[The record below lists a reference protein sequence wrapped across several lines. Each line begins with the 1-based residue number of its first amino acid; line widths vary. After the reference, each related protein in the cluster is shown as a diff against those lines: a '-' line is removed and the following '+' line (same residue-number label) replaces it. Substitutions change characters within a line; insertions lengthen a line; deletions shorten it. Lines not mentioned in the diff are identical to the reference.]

1 MKANSTWTAHIVG
14 RDHDASSWE
23 SLYKLHDVEI
33 ITQPGF
39 CCPWSY
45 NAEAS
50 ALAVQ
55 SYTSRDS
62 HSLVSTKALIIA
74 SGIASGSTPRVTFGM
89 DADVAVALGARTA
102 EGSKASGAVRSKTA
116 PRGKR

>member
-1 MKANSTWTAHIVG
+1 MAHIVG

-39 CCPWSY
+39 CCPWFY

-50 ALAVQ
+50 GLTAQ
-55 SYTSRDS
+55 SYTSRDP
-62 HSLVSTKALIIA
+62 HSLVSAKALIVA
-74 SGIASGSTPRVTFGM
+74 FGSTPGVTFGM

-102 EGSKASGAVRSKTA
+102 EGSKASGAGRSKTA